1 MPHTITPFG
10 RGLRERKKLKTKE
23 AIQREAMRLF
33 QEQGYQ
39 ETTIEQIA
47 AAAEISPS
55 TFFNYFPSKEDVILF
70 DRYDPMVVSYMSS
83 RPADEPLSAMFSG
96 AIHGLARVMER
107 DREVILARA
116 KLSFEVP
123 ELRARF
129 WEEMEKARDL
139 LAAIMAS
146 RTGRD
151 SADFELRV
159 LAMVFVASAFEAML
173 EWLRRGG
180 RGDLMKL
187 VEEALDMAQVGPR
200 LDALGQAPPARPAS

>member
-1 MPHTITPFG
+1 MSPP
-10 RGLRERKKLKTKE
+10 GLRERKKLKTKE

-33 QEQGYQ
+33 QEQGYE

-70 DRYDPMVVSYMSS
+70 DRYDPMIVSFMSS
-83 RPADEPLSAMFSG
+83 RPAGEALSTIFYG
-96 AIHGLARVMER
+96 AIHGLARVMEHDR
-107 DREVILARA
+107 DVILARA
-116 KLSFEVP
+116 KLSLEVP

-139 LAAIMAS
+139 LAGIMAA

-151 SADFELRV
+151 PADFELRV
-159 LAMVFVASAFEAML
+159 LAMVFVAVSFEGL
-173 EWLRRGG
+173 QEWLRRGG
-180 RGDLMKL
+180 RGDMMKL
-187 VEEALDMAQVGPR
+187 VTEALDMAQVGPR
-200 LDALGQAPPARPAS
+200 LDALSQPAPAK